1 MMMEDDKDVLT
12 LLRRFDKLIVS
23 KSTTVADLVE
33 QAVVASEIADE
44 TWETWRDAGP
54 LERMYQEMRV
64 LINTVS
70 TLQADINSMRTS
82 SYENVTWTN
91 TSDASDGTWKD
102 PLRHYPNSYNLDL
115 ISKTAIK
122 TTTGTGT

>member
-44 TWETWRDAGP
+44 PWETWRDAGP

-91 TSDASDGTWKD
+91 TSDGTWKD
-102 PLRHYPNSYNLDL
+102 PLRHYPNSYLDS

>member
-1 MMMEDDKDVLT
+1 MADDKDAIT
-12 LLRRFDKLIVS
+12 LLRRLDKLIVS
-23 KSTTVADLVE
+23 KSATVADLVE
-33 QAVVASEIADE
+33 QAIVASEIADE
-44 TWETWRDAGP
+44 PWETWRDAGP
-54 LERMYQEMRV
+54 LERMYQEMQV

-70 TLQADINSMRTS
+70 TLQADISSMRSS
-82 SYENVTWTN
+82 SYQNVTWTN
-91 TSDASDGTWKD
+91 TSDGTWKD

>member
-1 MMMEDDKDVLT
+1 
-12 LLRRFDKLIVS
+12 
-23 KSTTVADLVE
+23 
-33 QAVVASEIADE
+33 
-44 TWETWRDAGP
+44 
-54 LERMYQEMRV
+54 MRV

-91 TSDASDGTWKD
+91 TSGSTWKD